1 MSRLA
6 QDWVVGQLSVVIY
19 IIEGIKKYVVNRIPK
34 IVVTSLGE
42 DIGLLGALALAM
54 HPELL
59 PDKFK

>member
-1 MSRLA
+1 M
-6 QDWVVGQLSVVIY
+6 GQLSVVIY
-19 IIEGIKKYVVNRIPK
+19 IIEGVKKYVVNRIPK